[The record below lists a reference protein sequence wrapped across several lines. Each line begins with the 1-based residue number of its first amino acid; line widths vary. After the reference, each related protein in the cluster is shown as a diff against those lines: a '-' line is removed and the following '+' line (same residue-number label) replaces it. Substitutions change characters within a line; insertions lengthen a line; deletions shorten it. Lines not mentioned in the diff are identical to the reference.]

1 MAPLTVRLV
10 GVCVPS
16 QPARNGA
23 PPVLFHRDGLK
34 MIWVH
39 APAVATQVVNVEAI
53 WYLASVQFVGDS
65 VCLKVFSI
73 NLDRTVTVAIAISL
87 PKPATRFLIPLNF
100 V

>member
-1 MAPLTVRLV
+1 M
-10 GVCVPS
+10 
-16 QPARNGA
+16 
-23 PPVLFHRDGLK
+23 
-34 MIWVH
+34 
-39 APAVATQVVNVEAI
+39 EAI